1 VPKRP
6 PRVAVELAVPADLRG
21 DAPTRA
27 WVEDAGELWRTDVFA
42 LLARIPDG
50 GADLVV
56 TDPPYAIGKA
66 SWDLFPSEA
75 VYVDWCDRWLAE
87 VRRALAPHGSAYVC
101 GFSEILAEVKA
112 RSARRFADCRWLVW
126 SYKNKANL
134 GRDWGRS
141 HESIVHLR
149 CTAGRGIDVDA
160 VRIPYNAHTTRYP
173 ERVQAVS
180 SQYGRGVRRDRWEPH
195 PGGAKPR
202 DVFDLPVLCNGMAEK
217 TAHATQKPEALIEK
231 FIAASSSP
239 GQLVV
244 DPFVGS
250 GTTAVV
256 ARRLGRRYLVGDA
269 DPGYV
274 GLARERLAAAAAP
287 SPPVPAA
294 PSRSRRK
301 R

>member
-1 VPKRP
+1 
-6 PRVAVELAVPADLRG
+6 
-21 DAPTRA
+21 
-27 WVEDAGELWRTDVFA
+27 
-42 LLARIPDG
+42 
-50 GADLVV
+50 
-56 TDPPYAIGKA
+56 
-66 SWDLFPSEA
+66 
-75 VYVDWCDRWLAE
+75 
-87 VRRALAPHGSAYVC
+87 
-101 GFSEILAEVKA
+101 
-112 RSARRFADCRWLVW
+112 
-126 SYKNKANL
+126 
-134 GRDWGRS
+134 
-141 HESIVHLR
+141 
-149 CTAGRGIDVDA
+149 
-160 VRIPYNAHTTRYP
+160 
-173 ERVQAVS
+173 
-180 SQYGRGVRRDRWEPH
+180 
-195 PGGAKPR
+195 
-202 DVFDLPVLCNGMAEK
+202 MAEK

-274 GLARERLAAAAAP
+274 GLARKRLAAAAAP